1 MVDSPNP
8 PPSNSLWD
16 SVKKAAE
23 NVINLQIVTIVGDV
37 QLSGSIRHP
46 QVNFPTGGP
55 SADNM
60 VLATN
65 INVVESDITSVIP
78 EQYAAKPDNPVMK
91 YHAEQVEQA
100 TAAMDQRVKMIKT
113 LLTEILPSLR
123 GEQSRQSQP

>member
-1 MVDSPNP
+1 MNEQANTS
-8 PPSNSLWD
+8 PSNSLWD

-55 SADNM
+55 SVDNI

-78 EQYAAKPDNPVMK
+78 AQYAAQPDNPVMK

-123 GEQSRQSQP
+123 GEQAQQSQP